1 MTDRL
6 QAVNKAAPSTDNS
19 QPLLDK
25 PKPPFLSRRSN
36 CSESSQD
43 NNNVIDLMRVVSRA
57 NRARLSKVNFAQ
69 HAPRR
74 EEQPRLRRSEYP
86 MARRSSDEWYD

>member
-1 MTDRL
+1 MSERL
-6 QAVNKAAPSTDNS
+6 HAGDKPAASTDNS

-69 HAPRR
+69 RAPRR

-86 MARRSSDEWYD
+86 SARRSSDECYE